1 MNDMLLAGAIKAQ
14 NFAEDMTSRAFRAAR
29 NEKGDVVQTIII
41 IGIFL
46 VICVVV
52 GGMIMA
58 AMETQGKKLSDC
70 ISNVNNADGCNQFGK

>member
-1 MNDMLLAGAIKAQ
+1 MNDMLLAGAMKAQ
-14 NFAEDMTSRAFRAAR
+14 NFAKDMTSRATKATQ

-52 GGMIMA
+52 GGMIMT
-58 AMETQGKKLSDC
+58 AMETQGQKLSNC
-70 ISNVNNADGCNQFGK
+70 IANVNSSTGCNQFGK